1 MRSTDGE
8 GGWVDGLFGVTAFG
22 FDVFLLF
29 DFFDGE
35 SSIGVVFF
43 GGVSGDASTDLSPWL
58 NERVRRFFVE
68 DWVAVSARVSFFG
81 VDDLV
86 RGPMLIATVT
96 INEGEFWYL
105 KMEFRGRYVSL
116 TSLDHATQWKMDRRI
131 FLFFLGGQPRAKRSG
146 GLTDVQSRSWLA

>member
-43 GGVSGDASTDLSPWL
+43 GGVSGDASTDLSP
-58 NERVRRFFVE
+58 
-68 DWVAVSARVSFFG
+68 
-81 VDDLV
+81 
-86 RGPMLIATVT
+86 
-96 INEGEFWYL
+96 
-105 KMEFRGRYVSL
+105 
-116 TSLDHATQWKMDRRI
+116 
-131 FLFFLGGQPRAKRSG
+131 
-146 GLTDVQSRSWLA
+146 